1 MTKQFV
7 SQSCYFN
14 VLPRHTNLFD
24 EYAALCVHL
33 SPQEEDCTS
42 NYWEEGEMCTSGS
55 TANSQGI
62 LTKINQSG
70 ALAKIRAGVESNA
83 AKH

>member
-42 NYWEEGEMCTSGS
+42 YY
-55 TANSQGI
+55 
-62 LTKINQSG
+62 
-70 ALAKIRAGVESNA
+70 
-83 AKH
+83 